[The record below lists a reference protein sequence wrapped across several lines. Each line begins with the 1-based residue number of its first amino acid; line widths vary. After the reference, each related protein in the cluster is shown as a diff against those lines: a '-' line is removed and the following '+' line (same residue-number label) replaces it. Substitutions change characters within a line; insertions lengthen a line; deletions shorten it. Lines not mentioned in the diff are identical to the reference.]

1 MGKSVF
7 QERRA
12 LSVPR
17 AVWQSRATGGSAKS
31 MKHPVASALISPVLL
46 LIGTLP
52 AAASTPVPGGEIG
65 TLEIGH
71 YVCELAGDAT
81 GPVGRHVPEADFRIT
96 NASSYRVNG
105 VGGSYLLTG
114 DRVVLTSGLRKGE
127 HYRRVS
133 SGFLRKTAADGSDGP
148 LRCVLTSRR
157 HG

>member
-1 MGKSVF
+1 MGKSIF

-31 MKHPVASALISPVLL
+31 MKRLVASALISPALL
-46 LIGTLP
+46 ALAMAP
-52 AAASTPVPGGEIG
+52 ANASKPVPGGEIG

-81 GPVGRHVPEADFRIT
+81 GPVGRHVPDADFRIT

-114 DRVVLTSGLRKGE
+114 DRVVLTSGLRNGE
-127 HYRRVS
+127 RYRRIS
-133 SGFLRKTAADGSDGP
+133 SGFLRKTEPDGSDGP

>member
-1 MGKSVF
+1 MGKSIF
-7 QERRA
+7 RERRA

-17 AVWQSRATGGSAKS
+17 AVWQSRATGGSAGC
-31 MKHPVASALISPVLL
+31 MKRLVASAMISPALVPLVMA
-46 LIGTLP
+46 TAMASSP
-52 AAASTPVPGGEIG
+52 APGGEIG

-127 HYRRVS
+127 RYRRVS
-133 SGFLRKTAADGSDGP
+133 SGSLRKTEADGSDGP